1 MSEQRVNLNEAKVLV
16 VDDQPDNL
24 ELLCRSLEAAG
35 CSVQVASSGQV
46 ALQIATRAA
55 PDLILLDV
63 MMPMMDGYETCRKLK
78 EGETTKDIPVIFLTA
93 HHDVQGIA
101 EGFRAG
107 GVDYITKPFQ
117 KDELLVRINNHVER
131 GRLARELADKSKKLE
146 ELNERVSEN
155 LKKSS

>member
-1 MSEQRVNLNEAKVLV
+1 MSEQRTDLTDAKVLV
-16 VDDQPDNL
+16 ADDQPDNL

-35 CSVQVASSGQV
+35 CSVQVA
-46 ALQIATRAA
+46 LQIATRAA
-55 PDLILLDV
+55 SDLILLDV

-146 ELNERVSEN
+146 ELNARVSEN
-155 LKKSS
+155 LKKSSS